1 MINHLAV
8 SEQDIRNSK
17 YIDEHFKNQI
27 DLFNRSYDLFLESI
41 SESENK
47 LSSNINSDFHKVHLA
62 MCMKINGDVRTILV
76 ALRCGWHGTAH
87 TLFRDINDALVTIAL
102 ITKSPEYAIRIIN
115 GKFKNDEIKKEAK
128 KIGIVPPLAKREY
141 GRLSS
146 LKHAEGE
153 EILAWYG
160 RNAGENIQLRFFPT
174 LDAGHTEI
182 ILLLTCALIIHTAIY
197 YLEYHIGK
205 YGHSFVL
212 HSFEN
217 SVKGIATEINE
228 LMTQSME

>member
-8 SEQDIRNSK
+8 SEQEIRNSK

-102 ITKSPEYAIRIIN
+102 ITKSPEYAIRIIS
-115 GKFKNDEIKKEAK
+115 GKFKNDDIKKKAK
-128 KIGIVPPLAKREY
+128 EIGVIPPLDKKVY
-141 GRLSS
+141 GRLSNI
-146 LKHAEGE
+146 KHAEGE

-160 RNAGENIQLRFFPT
+160 RNVGEKIQLRFFPE
-174 LDAGHTEI
+174 LDAGHVEI
-182 ILLLTCALIIHTAIY
+182 ILLFTCGLIIHAAIY
-197 YLEYHIGK
+197 YVEYHIGK
-205 YGHSFVL
+205 YGPSFVL
-212 HSFEN
+212 PSFED
-217 SVKGIATEINE
+217 SLKGIAAEINE
-228 LMTQSME
+228 PMTKSIE